1 MVTIP
6 DQILLMQLPVLLQI
20 GKQYMKIK
28 LIKTLLIVIGM
39 FGAMQ
44 FALLPVSALTIG
56 ISPISVENQ
65 HLKPGATSTTN
76 FRFSLSE
83 INQDMPVKIA
93 VDDQGLASWLT
104 FDTGTEFLYKQGQ
117 KYQDIKLTI
126 KVPENAELKDYSG
139 VVRFNAQ
146 GIQASNETT
155 KVVSGTRIDLKLKVT
170 NEDFKSIVV
179 TSTAISISE
188 DGNTL
193 NLAVTGRNEGNVNTS
208 LEKAELIISD
218 LTGKEVATYT
228 QTSIPEI
235 KAFESNKINVEFSNT
250 LKAGQYYVNA
260 KLYLKGQS
268 IYENKL
274 VLTVVKDGQG
284 LLKADQLPMNVKDF
298 VLLAVATILGV
309 GGLLFVLK
317 MVKKDPSK
325 PAVVYSILLALPIL
339 LLIGFYGY
347 YGRILLSQQQNVSDY
362 NNGLVLGEKRLTE
375 TNHKNMAT
383 FELLNEKTII
393 FNKDSVVYKSPAI
406 NPEVLTNV
414 ASGSAYSIIA
424 DESGWYKLEISP
436 NKFAYLPKINQ

>member
-6 DQILLMQLPVLLQI
+6 DLILLMQLPVPLQI

-28 LIKTLLIVIGM
+28 ILKTLVLLMGL

-65 HLKPGATSTTN
+65 YLKPGTTSTTN

-93 VDDQGLASWLT
+93 IDDQVLASWLT

-146 GIQASNETT
+146 GVQASNETA

-375 TNHKNMAT
+375 TNHKNIAT
-383 FELLNEKTII
+383 FELLNEKTVI

-414 ASGSAYSIIA
+414 ASGSAYSIVA